1 MITFPNCK
9 INLGLFITHKRP
21 DGFHHL
27 QSLFLP
33 GPLTDVL
40 EIIPRKDHECTVQQY
55 NASFNIPI
63 EQHSC
68 YKAWKL
74 LHENF
79 GISGVD
85 IYLLKKIPSGAGLG
99 GGSSDAAFTLKTLNE
114 LFSLCLN
121 ESELLQLASQLG
133 SDDAFFIYNRPCYLD
148 GKGHE
153 LTPLNW
159 EFPYRIEISS
169 PGVNISTA
177 EAYSTVIPKAAPID
191 LLTIMNLPHKDWKNI
206 ITNDFQVGAISLHPT
221 IQDHIDAMYSKGAFY
236 AAMSGSGSSVF
247 GLFD

>member
-21 DGFHHL
+21 DGYHHL

-85 IYLLKKIPSGAGLG
+85 IYLLKKYPVAL
-99 GGSSDAAFTLKTLNE
+99 DLVEDHRMPPLLLKR
-114 LFSLCLN
+114 SM
-121 ESELLQLASQLG
+121 SYS
-133 SDDAFFIYNRPCYLD
+133 
-148 GKGHE
+148 
-153 LTPLNW
+153 
-159 EFPYRIEISS
+159 PY
-169 PGVNISTA
+169 A
-177 EAYSTVIPKAAPID
+177 
-191 LLTIMNLPHKDWKNI
+191 LMNPN
-206 ITNDFQVGAISLHPT
+206 
-221 IQDHIDAMYSKGAFY
+221 Y
-236 AAMSGSGSSVF
+236 
-247 GLFD
+247 